1 MNESESKTLIGS
13 LLDAVWFFFSL
24 SFEFLV
30 FCFQHPILTFN
41 NFIGTRRIGNV
52 KWTYRVCFGS
62 VNALNHQTVL
72 HEWFNSGFRFGEK
85 NEVEIYA
92 IIQKAERLPS
102 RDWADPNQRIA
113 VPLFVGSFV
122 RGIGGGCF
130 YNQDMLRSIE
140 LPPFTL
146 VAIGPSAF
154 RGCSS
159 LERIEIEWNPGND
172 FTVHENAFADCSSL
186 KELVVKKSR
195 DSRTDEHSGC
205 FHITSH
211 AFKNCTSLAKV
222 ELIPNVSIWDNAFDG
237 CSSLEDII
245 LPRGVSFVGNAFA
258 NCQNLHSIT
267 MDEKDFNNLKT
278 HTRNHIF
285 YGKWRAEGR
294 SMKDMFDENMKAR
307 EEFVNRLNNEPQ
319 PTDDQILEDIGA
331 PAGCRLIVRSK
342 GDSSSRLQV
351 EVPSEITF
359 VNELG

>member
-41 NFIGTRRIGNV
+41 SFIGTRRIDNV

-62 VNALNHQTVL
+62 VRALNHWTGGPKD
-72 HEWFNSGFRFGEK
+72 SGFLFGEK
-85 NEVEIYA
+85 NKVEVYA
-92 IIQKAERLPS
+92 IILRAERLPS
-102 RDWADPNQRIA
+102 RDWADPRQRIFM
-113 VPLFVGSFV
+113 PIFIGSAV
-122 RGIGGGCF
+122 RGIGGSLF

-140 LPPFTL
+140 LPLTL
-146 VAIGPSAF
+146 VAIGPRAF
-154 RGCSS
+154 QGCSS
-159 LERIEIEWNPGND
+159 LERIEIKWNPEND

-267 MDEKDFNNLKT
+267 IDEEDFISLKKST
-278 HTRNHIF
+278 HDDIVF
-285 YGKWRAEGR
+285 EKWRTEGK
-294 SMKDMFDENMKAR
+294 SMKDIFDGNIMKFR
-307 EEFVNRLNNEPQ
+307 EEFVNKRSKEPQ
-319 PTDDQILEDIGA
+319 PTDDQILKFLGA
-331 PAGCRLIVRSK
+331 PASCRLVIRSK
-342 GDSSSRLQV
+342 GDSSSCLQV